1 MGVSHKWL
9 KIVRIKFLR
18 SSKKDKTLLPR
29 TSVCT
34 NQSEEAIL
42 GRNEPT
48 TREYEHFSFP
58 IQPAAPLSIL
68 TKEDVAAI
76 KIQSYFRG
84 HLVCSFN

>member
-18 SSKKDKTLLPR
+18 SSNKDKTLPR

-48 TREYEHFSFP
+48 TREDEDFNFL
-58 IQPAAPLSIL
+58 IQPAAPLSIV

-84 HLVCSFN
+84 HLVCNFN